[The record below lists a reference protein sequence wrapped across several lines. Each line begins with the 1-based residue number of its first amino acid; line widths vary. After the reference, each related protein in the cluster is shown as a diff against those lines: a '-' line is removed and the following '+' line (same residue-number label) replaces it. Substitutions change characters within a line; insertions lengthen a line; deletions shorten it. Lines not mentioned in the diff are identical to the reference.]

1 MTDADKVTSVRLV
14 LAPVFFVVY
23 FLPKWF
29 SLGAAWTVPV
39 LWILF
44 IVSEITDLIDGKIA
58 RSRNL
63 VSDFGKLYD
72 PFADTLTRITYFL
85 CFVSDGILPVI
96 LFAVVL
102 YREFGILF
110 IRMLMTRLGVA
121 MGARSGGKAKA
132 VAYMVTGVVALVAAS
147 IRRLSLDTLYYDI
160 AHWVAVGLFVVSV
173 ALSLASFGDY
183 FRVFKGSAKE
193 LEK

>member
-1 MTDADKVTSVRLV
+1 
-14 LAPVFFVVY
+14 
-23 FLPKWF
+23 
-29 SLGAAWTVPV
+29 VPV
-39 LWILF
+39 LWLIF
-44 IVSEITDLIDGKIA
+44 IVSEITDLVDGKIA
-58 RSRNL
+58 RSQNQ

-85 CFVSDGILPVI
+85 CFVVDGILPVV

-110 IRMLMTRLGVA
+110 IRMLMMKLGVA
-121 MGARSGGKAKA
+121 MGARAGGKAKA
-132 VAYMVTGVVALVAAS
+132 VAYMVTGVAALFAS
-147 IRRLSLDTLYYDI
+147 SFERLSFEPLYYTCTRWTAI
-160 AHWVAVGLFVVSV
+160 ALFVVSV

-183 FRVFKGSAKE
+183 YRVFKGSAKE